1 MKRLLFLL
9 LALSAGCAET
19 NMLKDFEVYRVS
31 VRLIIMD
38 KDRISAFCESIIDRP
53 GDHLDGCARWSK
65 DRTSCEIYVTAPE
78 YANDFARMATIGHE
92 VWHCFRGRF
101 HN

>member
-9 LALSAGCAET
+9 LALSAGCAEIP
-19 NMLKDFEVYRVS
+19 MLKDFEVNQS
-31 VRLIIMD
+31 HVRLILID
-38 KDRISAFCESIIDRP
+38 KDRISAFCETIMDRP
-53 GDHLDGCARWSK
+53 GDHLDGCARWSA

-78 YANDFARMATIGHE
+78 SVNDLARMATIGHE

-101 HN
+101 HP